1 MNVAALHTFVTVAEL
16 SSFSRAAERLH
27 LAQPAVSQQIKRLER
42 DIGAELFHR
51 STRRVRLTAAGELL
65 LPRARSIL
73 ADVDRAEVAIRRLA
87 AGLSGRVSI
96 GFVGTATY
104 DLLPRVARSVRANLP
119 DIELE
124 LHGEQ
129 LSPALTEALISR
141 SIDIAVTRDPA
152 PDPQLTVRHLRS
164 EPLVA
169 VLPADHPEAARDV
182 VALASLRDST
192 FVTHPSGH
200 RSVMYD
206 AVMHACRQA
215 GFLPTEVVEVRETAT
230 LVTFVAAGIGV
241 ALVPEPVRSL
251 AVEGVAFR
259 GLADITDS
267 TELVLATRADET
279 SPAVAQVVDV
289 ILASSLTESSGMM
302 GHVAGSSSGRNAVG
316 P

>member
-1 MNVAALHTFVTVAEL
+1 M
-16 SSFSRAAERLH
+16 
-27 LAQPAVSQQIKRLER
+27 AQPAVSQQIKRLER
-42 DIGAELFHR
+42 DVGSELFHR

-73 ADVDRAEVAIRRLA
+73 AEVDRAEVALRRLQ
-87 AGLSGRVSI
+87 AGLAGRVSI

-104 DLLPRVARSVRANLP
+104 DLLPRVARLVRAHLP
-119 DIELE
+119 GVELE

-129 LSPALTEALISR
+129 LSPSLAEGLITR
-141 SIDIAVTRDPA
+141 RIDIAVTRDPA

-169 VLPADHPEAARDV
+169 ALPADHPQAASEL
-182 VALASLRDST
+182 VALASLRNST

-215 GFLPTEVVEVRETAT
+215 GFLPAEVVEVRETAT

-251 AVEGVAFR
+251 TVDGVAFR
-259 GLADITDS
+259 GLADVTAS
-267 TELVLATRADET
+267 TELVLATRADEV
-279 SPAVAQVVDV
+279 SPAVAQVLEA
-289 ILASSLTESSGMM
+289 IAAST
-302 GHVAGSSSGRNAVG
+302 SSSRAG
-316 P
+316 